1 MSTDFVPDELNSNS
15 GGSHEG
21 FQVSFLSASSP
32 SSTTYSQEFSDGSR
46 NFATRA
52 LLMTATAAANASAG
66 AADSVL
72 WVGSAG
78 PLLVMQI
85 TWLDAQ
91 AGSIRQVRACL
102 GMREDPASAC
112 MPCCVFHTFARPLSP
127 SPPTPSPPQQTIS
140 HHQVMTIRNTNA
152 AATSL
157 SAADPSLRNLAH
169 LRTVLPTLQRSQCW
183 EFVRFQ
189 PPLSANTVSI
199 PPPSGTTKAAR
210 AAAIVSAQGNYSHP
224 SCPYISQAVAL
235 GQENRVNAFSLH
247 AVSAYA
253 RASVSGQSFR
263 LQTPTIAQWVNSS
276 RSDEWDA
283 ESGNSKRWLASP
295 IFTYHRRLGEASVHF
310 SRF

>member
-1 MSTDFVPDELNSNS
+1 
-15 GGSHEG
+15 
-21 FQVSFLSASSP
+21 
-32 SSTTYSQEFSDGSR
+32 
-46 NFATRA
+46 
-52 LLMTATAAANASAG
+52 
-66 AADSVL
+66 
-72 WVGSAG
+72 
-78 PLLVMQI
+78 
-85 TWLDAQ
+85 
-91 AGSIRQVRACL
+91 
-102 GMREDPASAC
+102 
-112 MPCCVFHTFARPLSP
+112 
-127 SPPTPSPPQQTIS
+127 
-140 HHQVMTIRNTNA
+140 MTIRNTNA

-157 SAADPSLRNLAH
+157 SSIDPSLRNLAH

-247 AVSAYA
+247 AVSAYT

-295 IFTYHRRLGEASVHF
+295 VFTCHRRLLGKRVFALVGFKFSVASF
-310 SRF
+310 